1 MQNCFAIVCILQIIT
16 PIPLGCFAL
25 DTGQSF
31 IDLKDRLHRGDP
43 TASEEIFLRYAQQL
57 LRVVVPRISSSL
69 KQKVDPEDIVQSAFR
84 SFFRADPV
92 NAFQT
97 DGWND
102 LWSILVTITLRKCRY
117 QVRHFL
123 TAKRNVNRELSGGS
137 YGASQDW
144 HVVASE
150 PTPGEAAEMADLVQ
164 HFLSSLNDR
173 NRFIAEAILRGMS
186 PADIAKQL
194 GLTERTIYRQIEQI
208 KDKLSAMDDSE
219 IGS

>member
-1 MQNCFAIVCILQIIT
+1 M
-16 PIPLGCFAL
+16 

-31 IDLKDRLHRGDP
+31 IDLKERLQRGDP
-43 TASEEIFLRYAQQL
+43 TASEEIFARYAQQL
-57 LRVVVPRISSSL
+57 LRVVSPRISSSL

-84 SFFRADPV
+84 SFFRVGPV
-92 NAFQT
+92 DAFHT
-97 DGWND
+97 EGWND

-137 YGASQDW
+137 DGTPQDW
-144 HVVASE
+144 QMIASE
-150 PTPGEAAEMADLVQ
+150 PTPGEIAEMADLVQ
-164 HFLSSLNDR
+164 QFLSSLNDR
-173 NRFIAEAILRGMS
+173 NRHIAESTLRGLT

-208 KDKLSAMDDSE
+208 KDKLSALDVTNDDAMQS
-219 IGS
+219 